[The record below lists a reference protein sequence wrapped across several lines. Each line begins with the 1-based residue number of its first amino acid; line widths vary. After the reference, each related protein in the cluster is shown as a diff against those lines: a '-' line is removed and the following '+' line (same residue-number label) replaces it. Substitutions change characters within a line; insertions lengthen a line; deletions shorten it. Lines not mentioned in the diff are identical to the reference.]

1 MPFDIFILLLSF
13 KRPAS
18 ENKKICLWFDVQF
31 HYCKSPSFFVKNSNL
46 KRITFIFTLEVLIC
60 AREFNLPFQRVD
72 FEMVFSK
79 DFMISL
85 EKDFLQEV
93 PGKKIIWLPFREAFS
108 LSTSMDFFS
117 FSSYKLVKCQADGPI
132 SAWFIHFSAQD
143 HISCICNTTF
153 QYLPVNENQVKHI
166 LLYFEMVSDPG
177 CRQPRKAYF
186 VMHSPDYTKPAKSH
200 FDDLAAC
207 KYIFLLNNFSSRF
220 PNVAQVSRESHLRSA
235 FQRNRIFGILCH

>member
-46 KRITFIFTLEVLIC
+46 KHITFIFTLEVLIC

-93 PGKKIIWLPFREAFS
+93 LGKKIIWLPFRETFS
-108 LSTSMDFFS
+108 LSTSIEKIVFYFELDIGEM
-117 FSSYKLVKCQADGPI
+117 SSWWSNLLHDLYI
-132 SAWFIHFSAQD
+132 SVRRN
-143 HISCICNTTF
+143 ISCICNT
-153 QYLPVNENQVKHI
+153 NI
-166 LLYFEMVSDPG
+166 
-177 CRQPRKAYF
+177 
-186 VMHSPDYTKPAKSH
+186 
-200 FDDLAAC
+200 
-207 KYIFLLNNFSSRF
+207 
-220 PNVAQVSRESHLRSA
+220 
-235 FQRNRIFGILCH
+235 